1 MNKLITILALMVAS
15 LGFSAANAG
24 QFGLGVS
31 GSIAAV
37 DAVGTEVDKDGTADT
52 SVRKATA
59 GNNAMLGSIFAEYS
73 FDNGITLGIDHIPGS
88 ADVNNSTLTRTD
100 DSSEAAQD
108 GDRSANATIDNHMTY
123 YVELPIHAGLY
134 LKAGMLEM
142 DVNSNESDTVTTAGS
157 YGGTSVDG
165 EMFGFGY
172 KNTFGE
178 RGFYK
183 VEATKRTYD
192 TITLNSTTS
201 DKGNKIT
208 ADVDATLATFAL
220 GFNF

>member
-1 MNKLITILALMVAS
+1 
-15 LGFSAANAG
+15 
-24 QFGLGVS
+24 
-31 GSIAAV
+31 
-37 DAVGTEVDKDGTADT
+37 
-52 SVRKATA
+52 
-59 GNNAMLGSIFAEYS
+59 MLGSIFAEYS
-73 FDNGITLGIDHIPGS
+73 FDNGFTFGVDHIPGS
-88 ADVNNSTLTRTD
+88 ADVNNSTLSRTD

-142 DVNSNESDTVTTAGS
+142 DVNATESDTVTTAGS
-157 YGGTSVDG
+157 YGSTSVDG

-192 TITLNSTTS
+192 SITLNSTTS